1 LPNAP
6 TRQFTFD
13 RCLGR
18 GGFGEVYLA
27 HQRMEDTTTRRV
39 AVKLIRADLKGNERE
54 AMRQLRSEAHV
65 LSLISHPS
73 IPKVHDLLWI
83 DGSLALISNYIPGID
98 LGAFCKLQ
106 RRMPERALLE
116 IIGHIATALDAA
128 WKTPSPET
136 GDPLQLVHR
145 DIKPDNI
152 RVSLDGS
159 VSLLDFGLVQTAE
172 LAGEAGH
179 DAGEHTYTRG
189 YLAPETLTTGQ
200 RGPEADIYALGVT
213 AFRLLSGRRLYAKT
227 SLPER
232 YQTARDARR
241 YAAFVTKRL
250 DEIGY
255 TAVRIL
261 IESMLRHQ
269 ANRRPTAESIAA
281 SAAAI
286 GSESDTLDLR
296 AWAAQMGPDDPQSF
310 ESHLTGHT
318 LIAEDPIRRSKGS
331 SPRHR
336 SSGPAT
342 LPPHVLADLSPELQA
357 VAEATA
363 EVHFTAEVPR
373 LPKPSTPK
381 GCANAA
387 IFLLLCAGSLA
398 LLGGHGMSEDFE
410 MRGGTNGAIPA
421 MSSTSTWNVP

>member
-1 LPNAP
+1 LPNSP

-27 HQRMEDTTTRRV
+27 HQKMTNGETRRV
-39 AVKLIRADLKGNERE
+39 AVKLIRADLRGTKQE
-54 AMRQLRSEAHV
+54 AMRQLRSEARV
-65 LSLISHPS
+65 LSLISHPN
-73 IPKVHDLLWI
+73 IPNVHEMLWI
-83 DGSLALISNYIPGID
+83 DGSLALISSYIPGID
-98 LGAFCKLQ
+98 LGTFCKRQ
-106 RRMPERALLE
+106 HVMPERALLE
-116 IIGHIATALDAA
+116 IIGHVATALDAA

-136 GDPLQLVHR
+136 NEPLQLVHR

-152 RVSLDGS
+152 RVSLDGT
-159 VSLLDFGLVQTAE
+159 VSLLDFGLVHTAE
-172 LAGEAGH
+172 LAKGEGR

-200 RGPEADIYALGVT
+200 RGPESDIYALGIS
-213 AFRLLSGRRLYAKT
+213 AFRLLSGRRLYAQT

-232 YQTARDARR
+232 YQTARDKQR
-241 YAAFVTKRL
+241 YNAFVTKRL
-250 DEIGY
+250 DELGY

-281 SAAAI
+281 SAFALADENDSV
-286 GSESDTLDLR
+286 GLAT
-296 AWAAQMGPDDPQSF
+296 WAAQMGPDDPQSF

-318 LIAEDPIRRSKGS
+318 LTGEDPTQVDSGS

-336 SSGPAT
+336 SSGPIT

-363 EVHFTAEVPR
+363 EVFPTSEVARVPAKPAPR
-373 LPKPSTPK
+373 
-381 GCANAA
+381 GCANTAVA
-387 IFLLLCAGSLA
+387 LLSFLGSAA
-398 LLGGHGMSEDFE
+398 LLG
-410 MRGGTNGAIPA
+410 
-421 MSSTSTWNVP
+421 WNLP